1 MSELSTLARP
11 YAEAV
16 FRMAQGENDLA
27 GGSSRGATLAASVSD
42 AQVARLST
50 DPAVSVER
58 VAGLVIDVAGGD
70 LGERGA
76 NIVKVLAENDRLS
89 LLPEVCTQFETLKAN
104 AEGTLEATITSA
116 QELTQAQVDD
126 LVAGLKAKFNR
137 SVNVQVA
144 VDHEL
149 IGGAVIAIGEQVI
162 DGSVKGRLQRMAYAL
177 QGRSR
182 TDRRRGDRQ
191 RRPGVI
197 RLGLGTAAAQVFG
210 AAMLITFSK
219 FSEPH
224 GSENR

>member
-16 FRMAQGENDLA
+16 FRMARGENDLA
-27 GGSSRGATLAASVSD
+27 GWSSRVAMLAAIVSD
-42 AQVARLST
+42 AQVARLIT
-50 DPAVSVER
+50 DPAVSAER
-58 VAGLVIDVAGGD
+58 VAGLVIDVAGSD

-76 NIVKVLAENDRLS
+76 NFVKVLAENDRLS

-144 VDHEL
+144 VDPEL
-149 IGGAVIAIGEQVI
+149 IGGAVIAIGDQVI
-162 DGSVKGRLQRMAYAL
+162 DGSVKGRLQRMAFAL
-177 QGRSR
+177 QG
-182 TDRRRGDRQ
+182 
-191 RRPGVI
+191 
-197 RLGLGTAAAQVFG
+197 
-210 AAMLITFSK
+210 
-219 FSEPH
+219 
-224 GSENR
+224 